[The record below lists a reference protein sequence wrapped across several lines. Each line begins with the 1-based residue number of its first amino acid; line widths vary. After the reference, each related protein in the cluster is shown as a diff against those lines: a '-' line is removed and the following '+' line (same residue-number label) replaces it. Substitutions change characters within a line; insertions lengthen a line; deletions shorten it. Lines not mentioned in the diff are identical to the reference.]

1 MSSEKHEKEE
11 RKEEIWVIE
20 TFFNS
25 HLLYKNYE
33 EISKYTDK
41 LKENSNSLPDFYFK
55 AKDEP
60 EHLDLAI
67 EIKTLTHEDFRFT
80 RSEKV
85 KELKPFLFEVGDM
98 RFCIK
103 FGNNPYLYLAKADP
117 KQLTKCWKELKKEL
131 DKYKEYK
138 DSFINANKEF
148 IIEWLKNILEGYIQ
162 NCWGK
167 VVRVKD
173 DRLKSAISIKVY
185 AMQLWHSVNEE
196 IGFFKKWFEKNI
208 TNDRNKIGKKFD
220 NLKNI
225 KEKNKDTKPY
235 LKLLLLAMESPFPSF
250 SEEIYKVLNEFNY
263 PHLLANKGRNYY
275 LLINLSEKNEALQNH
290 DWKRLIES
298 IINPD
303 IEIIKL

>member
-11 RKEEIWVIE
+11 RWVIE

-60 EHLDLAI
+60 KHLDLAI
-67 EIKTLTHEDFRFT
+67 EIKTLTHEDSRFT
-80 RSEKV
+80 RNEKV
-85 KELKPFLFEVGDM
+85 EEPKPFLFEVGDM

-103 FGNNPYLYLAKADP
+103 FGNIPYLYLAKAGP

-131 DKYKEYK
+131 DKYK
-138 DSFINANKEF
+138 DSFINENKES
-148 IIEWLKNILEGYIQ
+148 IIDLLKNILEEYIK

-167 VVRVKD
+167 DVTVKD
-173 DRLKSAISIKVY
+173 DRLKSAISIKVS
-185 AMQLWHSVNEE
+185 AIELWHSANEE

-208 TNDRNKIGKKFD
+208 TNDSNKISKKFD
-220 NLKNI
+220 NLK
-225 KEKNKDTKPY
+225 KFKKY
-235 LKLLLLAMESPFPSF
+235 
-250 SEEIYKVLNEFNY
+250 
-263 PHLLANKGRNYY
+263 
-275 LLINLSEKNEALQNH
+275 
-290 DWKRLIES
+290 
-298 IINPD
+298 
-303 IEIIKL
+303 